1 MTDKLKCPFCGV
13 ELSSDSEYL
22 HSEHFHCENPEC
34 ILPSGVELHSSVWHK
49 IIDGKKAQ
57 DAIQRIKDVVHTAL
71 KREFNN
77 ELRDDVL
84 YISRIITST
93 TQQDTKE

>member
-1 MTDKLKCPFCGV
+1 MKCPYCNS
-13 ELSSDSEYL
+13 ELLVDRDDIYFKCSGD
-22 HSEHFHCENPEC
+22 HCVLGQIFLE
-34 ILPSGVELHSSVWHK
+34 K
-49 IIDGKKAQ
+49 IIFYDLIDGKKAQ